1 MRRIISFTF
10 VFLFMS
16 SVVRAQIGDHRNELA
31 IGFNGGYV
39 MSNVGFT
46 PSVTQK
52 MHGGLTGG
60 FTVRYTCEKYFKS
73 ICAIVGEVNISQMG
87 WKEDIRT
94 ADDKPV
100 INSVTNVAEEY
111 ERQLTYVQVPLMARL
126 GWGRERKGFQ
136 AFFQLGPQVGMYLG
150 DKKKNNFDY
159 DSRNVNDRIGAL
171 RDAVMD
177 TLDVQRKFDYGIT
190 AGFGLEYSNPKL
202 GHFII
207 EGRYYYGLGDIY
219 KNSKS
224 DYFGRSN
231 NSGIYV
237 KLTYLWDVIKSKNK
251 NIK

>member
-1 MRRIISFTF
+1 MRRIFT
-10 VFLFMS
+10 VSLLLMFMS
-16 SVVRAQIGDHRNELA
+16 MSSWAQIGDHRNELA
-31 IGFNGGYV
+31 IGVNGGYV

-52 MHGGLTGG
+52 MHSGLTGG

-87 WKEDIRT
+87 WTEDIRT
-94 ADDKPV
+94 ADDLPV
-100 INSVTNVAEEY
+100 INSVTKVAEEY
-111 ERQLTYVQVPLMARL
+111 ERQITYVQVPLMARL

-150 DKKKNNFDY
+150 DKKKSNFDY
-159 DSRNVNDRIGAL
+159 GSRNVNDRIGAL

-219 KNSKS
+219 KNTKS

-231 NSGIYV
+231 NSGIFV
-237 KLTYLWDVIKSKNK
+237 KLTYLWDVVKSKNK

>member
-16 SVVRAQIGDHRNELA
+16 SVIRAQIGDHRNELA

-60 FTVRYTCEKYFKS
+60 FTVRYTSEKYFKS

-136 AFFQLGPQVGMYLG
+136 AFFQLGPQVGMYIG
-150 DKKKNNFDY
+150 DKKKSNFDY
-159 DSRNVNDRIGAL
+159 DSRNINDRIGAL

-207 EGRYYYGLGDIY
+207 EVRYYYGLGDIY

>member
-1 MRRIISFTF
+1 MRRIFT
-10 VFLFMS
+10 VSLLLMFMS
-16 SVVRAQIGDHRNELA
+16 MSSWAQIGDHRNELA
-31 IGFNGGYV
+31 IGVNGGYV

-52 MHGGLTGG
+52 MHGALTGG

-87 WKEDIRT
+87 WTEDIRT
-94 ADDKPV
+94 ADDLPV
-100 INSVTNVAEEY
+100 INSVTKVAEEY
-111 ERQLTYVQVPLMARL
+111 ERQITYVQVPLMARL

-150 DKKKNNFDY
+150 DKKKSNFDY
-159 DSRNVNDRIGAL
+159 GSRNVNDRIGAL

-219 KNSKS
+219 KNTKS

-231 NSGIYV
+231 NSGIFV
-237 KLTYLWDVIKSKNK
+237 KLTYLWDIVKSKNK

>member
-1 MRRIISFTF
+1 MRRIFTIS
-10 VFLFMS
+10 LLLMFMS
-16 SVVRAQIGDHRNELA
+16 LSSWAQIGDHRNELS
-31 IGFNGGYV
+31 IGVNGGYV
-39 MSNVGFT
+39 MSNIGFT
-46 PSVTQK
+46 PSVPQK
-52 MHGGLTGG
+52 THGGLTGG

-87 WKEDIRT
+87 WTEDIRT
-94 ADDKPV
+94 ADDLPV
-100 INSVTNVAEEY
+100 INSVTKVAEEY

-150 DKKKNNFDY
+150 DKKKSNFDY
-159 DSRNVNDRIGAL
+159 GSRNVNDRIGAL
-171 RDAVMD
+171 REAVMD

-231 NSGIYV
+231 NSGIFV
-237 KLTYLWDVIKSKNK
+237 KLTYLWDVVKSKNK

>member
-1 MRRIISFTF
+1 MRRIFTIS
-10 VFLFMS
+10 LLLMFMS
-16 SVVRAQIGDHRNELA
+16 LSSWAQIGDHRNELS
-31 IGFNGGYV
+31 IGVNGGYV

-46 PSVTQK
+46 PSVIQK
-52 MHGGLTGG
+52 MHGGITGG

-87 WKEDIRT
+87 WTEDIRT
-94 ADDKPV
+94 ADDLPV
-100 INSVTNVAEEY
+100 INSVTKVAEEY

-150 DKKKNNFDY
+150 DKKKSNFDY
-159 DSRNVNDRIGAL
+159 GSRNVNDRIGAL
-171 RDAVMD
+171 REAVMD

-231 NSGIYV
+231 NSGIFV
-237 KLTYLWDVIKSKNK
+237 KLTYLWDVVKSKNK

>member
-1 MRRIISFTF
+1 MRRIFTIS
-10 VFLFMS
+10 LLLMFMS
-16 SVVRAQIGDHRNELA
+16 LSSWAQIGDHRNELS
-31 IGFNGGYV
+31 IGVNGGYV

-52 MHGGLTGG
+52 MHGGIPGG

-87 WKEDIRT
+87 WTEDIRT
-94 ADDKPV
+94 ADDLPV
-100 INSVTNVAEEY
+100 INSVTKVAEEY

-150 DKKKNNFDY
+150 DKKKSNFDY
-159 DSRNVNDRIGAL
+159 GSRNVNDRIGAL
-171 RDAVMD
+171 REAVMD

-219 KNSKS
+219 KNTKS

-231 NSGIYV
+231 NSGIFV
-237 KLTYLWDVIKSKNK
+237 KLTYLWDIVKSKNK

>member
-1 MRRIISFTF
+1 MRRIFTIS
-10 VFLFMS
+10 LLLMFMS
-16 SVVRAQIGDHRNELA
+16 MSSWAQIGDHRNELS
-31 IGFNGGYV
+31 IGVNGGYV
-39 MSNVGFT
+39 MSNVGFP

-87 WKEDIRT
+87 WTEDIRT
-94 ADDKPV
+94 ADDLPV
-100 INSVTNVAEEY
+100 INSVTKVAEEY
-111 ERQLTYVQVPLMARL
+111 ERQITYVQVPLMARL

-150 DKKKNNFDY
+150 DKKKSNFDY
-159 DSRNVNDRIGAL
+159 GSRNVNDRIGAL

-219 KNSKS
+219 KNTKS

-231 NSGIYV
+231 NSGIFV
-237 KLTYLWDVIKSKNK
+237 KLTYLWDIVKSKNK

>member
-16 SVVRAQIGDHRNELA
+16 SVIRAQIGDHRNELA

-136 AFFQLGPQVGMYLG
+136 AFFQLGPQVGMYIG
-150 DKKKNNFDY
+150 DKKKSNFDY
-159 DSRNVNDRIGAL
+159 DSRNINDRIGAL

-190 AGFGLEYSNPKL
+190 AGFGLEHATP
-202 GHFII
+202 
-207 EGRYYYGLGDIY
+207 
-219 KNSKS
+219 
-224 DYFGRSN
+224 
-231 NSGIYV
+231 
-237 KLTYLWDVIKSKNK
+237 
-251 NIK
+251 

>member
-1 MRRIISFTF
+1 MRRIFTIS
-10 VFLFMS
+10 LLLMFMS
-16 SVVRAQIGDHRNELA
+16 LSSWAQIGDHRNELS
-31 IGFNGGYV
+31 IGVNGGYV

-52 MHGGLTGG
+52 MHGGITGG

-87 WKEDIRT
+87 WTEDIRT
-94 ADDKPV
+94 ADDLPV
-100 INSVTNVAEEY
+100 INSVTKVAEEY

-150 DKKKNNFDY
+150 DKKKSNFDY
-159 DSRNVNDRIGAL
+159 GSRNVNDRIGAL
-171 RDAVMD
+171 REAVMD

-202 GHFII
+202 GHFIL

-231 NSGIYV
+231 NSGIFV
-237 KLTYLWDVIKSKNK
+237 KLTYLWDVVKSKNK